1 MSGVIVISVCAH
13 RLFSLNIGANQ
24 RREPYDKTSRA
35 VVNGLKCT
43 AIPGQPFSGGAAD
56 QRRCSIRTRHR
67 QALSLVIH
75 FISPYKKAVAGALV
89 ALVIT
94 AGITLGL
101 GQGLRILVDQG
112 LATESPAMLTRAV
125 GLFFVLVIGLA
136 FGSFARFY
144 LVSWIGER
152 VVADIRKQV
161 FNHLIDLHPGFFDQN
176 RALEIQSR
184 FTADTT
190 ILQSVIG
197 STVSIALRN
206 ALMLVGGL
214 ILLFVTNAKLAGI
227 ILLGFPLVIAPIL
240 FFGRKVRHLSR
251 LSQDRIA
258 DVGSYVGENL
268 TQIKTVQAFNHQPH
282 DRRFFA
288 EVSEKAF
295 EIARQ
300 RIQQRAWL
308 TTLAISLV
316 MGAVGIV
323 IWIGGLDVIHGR
335 ISPGE
340 LAAFVFYS
348 LLVGVA
354 AGAISEVIGELQ
366 RAAGSA
372 ARLFELL
379 QTPSAFRRRPGA
391 DHTPSDADAVPDMEP
406 VNSAIR
412 IHQLTFHY
420 PGRPEHPALSNLS
433 LSIRAGET
441 LALVGPSG
449 AGKSTLFDLL
459 LHFYEP
465 DSGQIFINGLDTAHM
480 SLPVLRQHFALVPQN
495 PALFHGTVADN
506 IRYAKPGATQ
516 AQVEQAAI
524 IAYAHDFIERL
535 PEGYNTRL
543 GDAGQG
549 LSGGQKQRLAIARAL
564 LADAP
569 VLLLDEATSAL
580 DAESEHLIQQAMPA
594 LTEGRTTLVIAHR
607 LATVRDADRI
617 AVLEEGRLLA
627 VGSHDQLME
636 QNELYQRLA
645 RLQFREALT

>member
-1 MSGVIVISVCAH
+1 M
-13 RLFSLNIGANQ
+13 
-24 RREPYDKTSRA
+24 
-35 VVNGLKCT
+35 
-43 AIPGQPFSGGAAD
+43 
-56 QRRCSIRTRHR
+56 
-67 QALSLVIH
+67 
-75 FISPYKKAVAGALV
+75 
-89 ALVIT
+89 
-94 AGITLGL
+94 
-101 GQGLRILVDQG
+101 
-112 LATESPAMLTRAV
+112 ATESPENLAKAI
-125 GLFFVLVIGLA
+125 GLFFILVLGLA

-152 VVADIRKQV
+152 VVADIRKKV
-161 FNHLIDLHPGFFDQN
+161 FNHLIDLHPGFFEQN

-190 ILQSVIG
+190 VLQSVIG

-206 ALMLVGGL
+206 TLMLVGGL
-214 ILLFVTNAKLAGI
+214 LLLFITNAKLASI

-240 FFGRKVRHLSR
+240 FFGRRVRQLSR
-251 LSQDRIA
+251 LSQDRVA

-268 TQIKTVQAFNHQPH
+268 TQIKTVQAFNHQPY
-282 DRRFFA
+282 DRQFFS

-295 EIARQ
+295 DIARQ
-300 RIQQRAWL
+300 RIRQRAWL

-354 AGAISEVIGELQ
+354 AGALSEVIGELQ

-379 QTPSAFRRRPGA
+379 QTEPEFVRENGGKAL
-391 DHTPSDADAVPDMEP
+391 PDSIRGEIRME
-406 VNSAIR
+406 NLGFS
-412 IHQLTFHY
+412 Y
-420 PGRPEHPALSNLS
+420 PGRPEPPALSDFTLEVK
-433 LSIRAGET
+433 AGET

-459 LHFYEP
+459 LHFYQL
-465 DSGQIFINGLDTAHM
+465 GQGRILIDGINTADVPLE
-480 SLPVLRQHFALVPQN
+480 SLRRCFALVPQN

-506 IRYAKPGATQ
+506 IRYARPDASQ
-516 AQVEQAAI
+516 AVVERAAR
-524 IAYAHDFIERL
+524 IAHAHEFIQGL
-535 PEGYNTRL
+535 PNGYETPL
-543 GDAGQG
+543 GDAGLG

-580 DAESEHLIQQAMPA
+580 DAESENLIQQAMPA
-594 LTEGRTTLVIAHR
+594 LTSGRTTLVIAHR

-617 AVLEEGRLLA
+617 AVLDQGRLLA
-627 VGSHDQLME
+627 VGTHDELMRDSG
-636 QNELYQRLA
+636 LYQRLA
-645 RLQFREALT
+645 KLQFRDAPA

>member
-1 MSGVIVISVCAH
+1 MS
-13 RLFSLNIGANQ
+13 Q
-24 RREPYDKTSRA
+24 RGQAYDKARWEQTSYICPSLQHRGFLQHLN
-35 VVNGLKCT
+35 V
-43 AIPGQPFSGGAAD
+43 
-56 QRRCSIRTRHR
+56 RRHIINTRHR
-67 QALSLVIH
+67 QALKLVIG
-75 FISPYKKAVAGALV
+75 FILPYRKAVAGALV
-89 ALVIT
+89 ALIFT

-112 LATESPAMLTRAV
+112 LATESPANLARAI
-125 GLFFVLVIGLA
+125 GLFFILVLGLA

-161 FNHLIDLHPGFFDQN
+161 FNHLIDLHPGFFEQN

-190 ILQSVIG
+190 VLQSVIG

-214 ILLFVTNAKLAGI
+214 LLLFITNAKLAGI
-227 ILLGFPLVIAPIL
+227 ILLGFPLVIVPIL
-240 FFGRKVRHLSR
+240 FFGRRVRQLSR
-251 LSQDRIA
+251 LSQDRVA

-282 DRRFFA
+282 DRRFFS
-288 EVSEKAF
+288 EVSERAF
-295 EIARQ
+295 DIARA
-300 RIQQRAWL
+300 RIKQRAWL

-316 MGAVGIV
+316 MGAVGVV

-335 ISPGE
+335 ITPGE

-379 QTPSAFRRRPGA
+379 QTEPAFDRPAGQA
-391 DHTPSDADAVPDMEP
+391 CGFPGTITGDI
-406 VNSAIR
+406 AIEG
-412 IHQLTFHY
+412 LNFSY
-420 PGRPEHPALSNLS
+420 PGRSEHPALTDICLHV
-433 LSIRAGET
+433 RAGET

-459 LHFYEP
+459 LHFYQP
-465 DSGQIFINGLDTAHM
+465 DSGTIHIDGTDSATV
-480 SLPVLRQHFALVPQN
+480 SLEAQRSCFSLVPQN

-506 IRYAKPGATQ
+506 IRYARPDASQ
-516 AQVEQAAI
+516 ADVENAAR
-524 IAYAHDFIERL
+524 IAHAHEFIEML
-535 PEGYNTRL
+535 PEGYLTRL
-543 GDAGQG
+543 GDAGLG

-569 VLLLDEATSAL
+569 ILLLDEATSAL
-580 DAESEHLIQQAMPA
+580 DAESESLIQQAMPA
-594 LTEGRTTLVIAHR
+594 LTSGRTTLVIAHR

-617 AVLEEGRLLA
+617 AVLDQGRLLA
-627 VGSHDQLME
+627 VGSHD
-636 QNELYQRLA
+636 ELIQANDLYRRLA
-645 RLQFREALT
+645 ALQFREPPA

>member
-1 MSGVIVISVCAH
+1 M
-13 RLFSLNIGANQ
+13 
-24 RREPYDKTSRA
+24 
-35 VVNGLKCT
+35 
-43 AIPGQPFSGGAAD
+43 
-56 QRRCSIRTRHR
+56 
-67 QALSLVIH
+67 ALI
-75 FISPYKKAVAGALV
+75 F
-89 ALVIT
+89 T

-112 LATESPAMLTRAV
+112 LATESPENLAKAI
-125 GLFFVLVIGLA
+125 GLFFVLVLGLA

-152 VVADIRKQV
+152 VVADIRKKV
-161 FNHLIDLHPGFFDQN
+161 FNHLIDLHPGFFEQN

-190 ILQSVIG
+190 VLQSVIG

-206 ALMLVGGL
+206 TLMLIGGL
-214 ILLFVTNAKLAGI
+214 LLLFITNAKLASI

-240 FFGRKVRHLSR
+240 FFGRRVRQLSR
-251 LSQDRIA
+251 LSQDRVA

-295 EIARQ
+295 DIARARIRQ
-300 RIQQRAWL
+300 RSRL

-323 IWIGGLDVIHGR
+323 IWIGGLDVIQGR

-379 QTPSAFRRRPGA
+379 QT
-391 DHTPSDADAVPDMEP
+391 EP
-406 VNSAIR
+406 EFVRDNAGKALPEPIKGEIR
-412 IHQLTFHY
+412 IEHLGFSY
-420 PGRPEHPALSNLS
+420 PGRSEQPALTDFS
-433 LSIRAGET
+433 LAVTAGET

-459 LHFYEP
+459 LHFYQP
-465 DSGQIFINGLDTAHM
+465 DQGRILIDGVDTGEL
-480 SLPVLRQHFALVPQN
+480 SLESLRRCFALVPQN

-506 IRYAKPGATQ
+506 IRYARPDASQ
-516 AQVEQAAI
+516 EDVEQAAR
-524 IAYAHDFIERL
+524 IAHAHDFIQGL
-535 PEGYNTRL
+535 PKGYETAL
-543 GDAGQG
+543 GDAGLG

-569 VLLLDEATSAL
+569 ILLLDEATSAL
-580 DAESEHLIQQAMPA
+580 DAESENLIQQAMPA
-594 LTEGRTTLVIAHR
+594 LTTGRTTLVIAHR

-617 AVLEEGRLLA
+617 AVLDQGRLLA
-627 VGSHDQLME
+627 VGSHNELMRH
-636 QNELYQRLA
+636 NDLYQRLA
-645 RLQFREALT
+645 KLQFRENAA

>member
-1 MSGVIVISVCAH
+1 MGFI
-13 RLFSLNIGANQ
+13 N
-24 RREPYDKTSRA
+24 PYR
-35 VVNGLKCT
+35 
-43 AIPGQPFSGGAAD
+43 
-56 QRRCSIRTRHR
+56 
-67 QALSLVIH
+67 
-75 FISPYKKAVAGALV
+75 KAVAGALV

-112 LATESPAMLTRAV
+112 LATQSPDNLARAV
-125 GLFFVLVIGLA
+125 GLFFILVLGLA

-161 FNHLIDLHPGFFDQN
+161 FNHLIDLHPGFFEQN

-190 ILQSVIG
+190 VLQSVIG

-214 ILLFVTNAKLAGI
+214 LLLFITNAKLAGI
-227 ILLGFPLVIAPIL
+227 ILLGFPLVIVPIL
-240 FFGRKVRHLSR
+240 FFGRRVRQLSR
-251 LSQDRIA
+251 LSQDRVA

-268 TQIKTVQAFNHQPH
+268 TQIKTLQAFNHQTH
-282 DRRFFA
+282 DRQFFSD
-288 EVSEKAF
+288 VSERAF
-295 EIARQ
+295 DIARE
-300 RIQQRAWL
+300 RIRQRAWL

-335 ISPGE
+335 ITPGE

-379 QTPSAFRRRPGA
+379 QTKPAFDRPSVEEANEFPRAISG
-391 DHTPSDADAVPDMEP
+391 D
-406 VNSAIR
+406 IR
-412 IHQLTFHY
+412 IKNLTFHY
-420 PGRPEHPALSNLS
+420 PGRSDHPALADICLHVQ
-433 LSIRAGET
+433 AGET

-465 DSGQIFINGLDTAHM
+465 DSGSIHIDSTDTATA
-480 SLPVLRQHFALVPQN
+480 SLEALRSCFALVPQN

-506 IRYAKPGATQ
+506 IRYARPNASQADVEEAARIAHAHEFIQNLPG
-516 AQVEQAAI
+516 
-524 IAYAHDFIERL
+524 
-535 PEGYNTRL
+535 GYLTRL
-543 GDAGQG
+543 GDAGLG

-569 VLLLDEATSAL
+569 ILLLDEATSAL
-580 DAESEHLIQQAMPA
+580 DAESENLIQQAMPA
-594 LTEGRTTLVIAHR
+594 LTSGRTTLVIAHR

-617 AVLEEGRLLA
+617 AVLDQGRLLA
-627 VGSHDQLME
+627 VGSHE
-636 QNELYQRLA
+636 ELIQASPLYRRLA
-645 RLQFREALT
+645 ALQFREQPA

>member
-1 MSGVIVISVCAH
+1 MM
-13 RLFSLNIGANQ
+13 Q
-24 RREPYDKTSRA
+24 E
-35 VVNGLKCT
+35 
-43 AIPGQPFSGGAAD
+43 
-56 QRRCSIRTRHR
+56 RHR
-67 QALSLVIH
+67 KALALVTG
-75 FISPYKKAVAGALV
+75 FIRPYRNAVAGALV
-89 ALVIT
+89 ALVFT

-112 LATESPAMLTRAV
+112 LATESPAALARAI
-125 GLFFVLVIGLA
+125 GLFFILVLGLA

-152 VVADIRKQV
+152 VVSDIRKTV
-161 FNHLIDLHPGFFDQN
+161 FNHLIDLTPGFFEQN

-190 ILQSVIG
+190 VLQSVIG

-214 ILLFVTNAKLAGI
+214 ALLFVTNAKLASI

-240 FFGRKVRHLSR
+240 FYGRRVRALSR
-251 LSQDRIA
+251 LSQDRVA

-268 TQIKTVQAFNHQPH
+268 SQIKTVQAFNHQPH
-282 DRRFFA
+282 DRQYFS
-288 EVSEKAF
+288 EVSERAF
-295 EIARQ
+295 DIARQ
-300 RIQQRAWL
+300 RIRQRAWL

-379 QTPSAFRRRPGA
+379 QTEPERRPDAATATLPETVTGA
-391 DHTPSDADAVPDMEP
+391 LTLDA
-406 VNSAIR
+406 
-412 IHQLTFHY
+412 LTFCY
-420 PGRPEHPALSNLS
+420 PGRADTPAINGLS
-433 LSIRAGET
+433 LVVRPGET

-459 LHFYEP
+459 LAFYP
-465 DSGQIFINGLDTAHM
+465 ATGGRILLDGVDTATVA
-480 SLPVLRQHFALVPQN
+480 LTDLRRCFALVPQN

-506 IRYAKPGATQ
+506 LRYARPDASGADI
-516 AQVEQAAI
+516 EQAAR
-524 IAYAHDFIERL
+524 IAHAHEFIQAL
-535 PEGYNTRL
+535 PQGYDTPL
-543 GDAGQG
+543 GDGGQG
-549 LSGGQKQRLAIARAL
+549 LSGGQRQRLAIARAL

-569 VLLLDEATSAL
+569 ILLLDEATSAL
-580 DAESEHLIQQAMPA
+580 DAESEHLIQQAMPS
-594 LTEGRTTLVIAHR
+594 LTAGRTTLVIAHR

-617 AVLEEGRLLA
+617 AVMDQGRLLA
-627 VGSHDQLME
+627 VGRHD
-636 QNELYQRLA
+636 ELLRTSDLYRRLA
-645 RLQFREALT
+645 SLQFRDAPAD

>member
-1 MSGVIVISVCAH
+1 MYVEP
-13 RLFSLNIGANQ
+13 
-24 RREPYDKTSRA
+24 RRQ
-35 VVNGLKCT
+35 
-43 AIPGQPFSGGAAD
+43 I
-56 QRRCSIRTRHR
+56 IHTRHR
-67 QALSLVIH
+67 QALKLVIE
-75 FISPYKKAVAGALV
+75 FIGPYRKAVAGALV
-89 ALVIT
+89 ALVVT

-112 LATESPAMLTRAV
+112 LATESPAMLARAI
-125 GLFFVLVIGLA
+125 GLFFVLVLGLA

-152 VVADIRKQV
+152 VVADIRKKV
-161 FNHLIDLHPGFFDQN
+161 FNHLIDLHPGFFEQN

-190 ILQSVIG
+190 VLQSVIG

-214 ILLFVTNAKLAGI
+214 ILLFVTNAKLASI

-240 FFGRKVRHLSR
+240 FFGRRVRQLAR
-251 LSQDRIA
+251 LSQDRVA

-295 EIARQ
+295 AIARE
-300 RIQQRAWL
+300 RIRQRAWL

-316 MGAVGIV
+316 MGAVGV
-323 IWIGGLDVIHGR
+323 VLWIGGLDVIHGR

-379 QTPSAFRRRPGA
+379 RTEPAFAGRATGGGRLPDRVNGA
-391 DHTPSDADAVPDMEP
+391 I
-406 VNSAIR
+406 AIEE
-412 IHQLTFHY
+412 LTFHY
-420 PGRPEHPALSNLS
+420 PGRQALPALVDFS
-433 LSIRAGET
+433 LAVEAGET

-459 LHFYEP
+459 LHFYQP
-465 DSGQIFINGLDTAHM
+465 DQGRILIDGVDAS
-480 SLPVLRQHFALVPQN
+480 SLSLSELRNCFALVPQN

-506 IRYAKPGATQ
+506 IRYARPDAS
-516 AQVEQAAI
+516 VDDVREAARV
-524 IAYAHDFIERL
+524 AHAHEFIEAL
-535 PEGYNTRL
+535 PQGYDTRL
-543 GDAGQG
+543 GDAGLG

-564 LADAP
+564 LANAP
-569 VLLLDEATSAL
+569 ILLLDEATSAL
-580 DAESEHLIQQAMPA
+580 DAESEHLIQRAMPA
-594 LTEGRTTLVIAHR
+594 LTAGRTTLVIAHR

-617 AVLEEGRLLA
+617 AVLDQGRLQA
-627 VGSHDQLME
+627 VGSHEELMR
-636 QNELYQRLA
+636 NNALYRRLA
-645 RLQFREALT
+645 QLQFRDEATSA

>member
-1 MSGVIVISVCAH
+1 M
-13 RLFSLNIGANQ
+13 
-24 RREPYDKTSRA
+24 
-35 VVNGLKCT
+35 
-43 AIPGQPFSGGAAD
+43 
-56 QRRCSIRTRHR
+56 
-67 QALSLVIH
+67 
-75 FISPYKKAVAGALV
+75 

-112 LATESPAMLTRAV
+112 LATQSPENLAQAV
-125 GLFFVLVIGLA
+125 GLFFILVLGLA

-161 FNHLIDLHPGFFDQN
+161 FNHLIDLHPGFFEQN

-190 ILQSVIG
+190 VLQSVIG

-206 ALMLVGGL
+206 ALMLIGGL
-214 ILLFVTNAKLAGI
+214 ALLFITNAKLAGI

-240 FFGRKVRHLSR
+240 FFGRRVRQLSR
-251 LSQDRIA
+251 LSQDRVA

-282 DRRFFA
+282 DRRFFS
-288 EVSEKAF
+288 EVSERAF
-295 EIARQ
+295 EIARA
-300 RIQQRAWL
+300 RITQRAWL

-340 LAAFVFYS
+340 LAAFLFYS

-379 QTPSAFRRRPGA
+379 QTKPAFDRP
-391 DHTPSDADAVPDMEP
+391 TEQ
-406 VNSAIR
+406 VNEFPRKITGEITIDGLNFS
-412 IHQLTFHY
+412 Y
-420 PGRPEHPALSNLS
+420 PGRSEHPALSDIS
-433 LSIRAGET
+433 LQVRAGET

-459 LHFYEP
+459 LHFYQP
-465 DSGQIFINGLDTAHM
+465 GSGTIHIDDTDSATV
-480 SLPVLRQHFALVPQN
+480 SLEALRACFSLVPQN

-506 IRYAKPGATQ
+506 IRYARPHAKHAD
-516 AQVEQAAI
+516 VEKAAR
-524 IAYAHDFIERL
+524 IAHAHEFIETL
-535 PEGYNTRL
+535 PDGYKTQL
-543 GDAGQG
+543 GDAGLG

-569 VLLLDEATSAL
+569 ILLLDEATSAL
-580 DAESEHLIQQAMPA
+580 DAESESLIQQAMPA
-594 LTEGRTTLVIAHR
+594 LTSGRTTLVIAHR
-607 LATVRDADRI
+607 LATVRNADRI
-617 AVLEEGRLLA
+617 AVLDQGRLLA
-627 VGSHDQLME
+627 VGTHDELMQE
-636 QNELYQRLA
+636 NELYRRLA
-645 RLQFREALT
+645 DLQFREQSV

>member
-1 MSGVIVISVCAH
+1 
-13 RLFSLNIGANQ
+13 
-24 RREPYDKTSRA
+24 
-35 VVNGLKCT
+35 
-43 AIPGQPFSGGAAD
+43 
-56 QRRCSIRTRHR
+56 
-67 QALSLVIH
+67 
-75 FISPYKKAVAGALV
+75 VAGALL

-112 LATESPAMLTRAV
+112 LATQSPENLAKAI
-125 GLFFVLVIGLA
+125 GLFFVLVLGLA

-152 VVADIRKQV
+152 VVADIRKKV
-161 FNHLIDLHPGFFDQN
+161 FNHLIDLHPGFFEQN

-190 ILQSVIG
+190 VLQSVIG

-206 ALMLVGGL
+206 TLMLIGGL
-214 ILLFVTNAKLAGI
+214 ILLFVTNAKLAAI

-240 FFGRKVRHLSR
+240 FFGRRVRQLSR
-251 LSQDRIA
+251 LSQDRVA

-268 TQIKTVQAFNHQPH
+268 SQIKTVQAFNHQPH
-282 DRRFFA
+282 DRRFFS

-295 EIARQ
+295 DIARE
-300 RIQQRAWL
+300 RIRQRAWL

-379 QTPSAFRRRPGA
+379 QTEPAFVREGENRSFAG
-391 DHTPSDADAVPDMEP
+391 P
-406 VNSAIR
+406 VTGEIAIE
-412 IHQLTFHY
+412 HLGFSY
-420 PGRPEHPALSNLS
+420 PGRQAQPAISDLS
-433 LSIRAGET
+433 LHIRPGET

-459 LHFYEP
+459 LHFYQP
-465 DSGQIFINGLDTAHM
+465 DSGRILIDGVDTSDLSLDA
-480 SLPVLRQHFALVPQN
+480 LRRCFALVPQN

-506 IRYAKPGATQ
+506 IRYARPGAEQ
-516 AQVEQAAI
+516 SEVEQAAR
-524 IAYAHDFIERL
+524 IAHADEFIQAL
-535 PEGYNTRL
+535 PQGYDTPL
-543 GDAGQG
+543 GDAGLG

-569 VLLLDEATSAL
+569 ILLLDEATSAL
-580 DAESEHLIQQAMPA
+580 DAQSEHLIQQAMPA
-594 LTEGRTTLVIAHR
+594 LTAGRTTLVIAHR

-617 AVLEEGRLLA
+617 AVLEQGRLLA
-627 VGSHDQLME
+627 VGSHDELMRD
-636 QNELYQRLA
+636 NELYRRLA
-645 RLQFREALT
+645 SLQFRDEAADTDNGRFVC

>member
-1 MSGVIVISVCAH
+1 VTISPNH
-13 RLFSLNIGANQ
+13 R
-24 RREPYDKTSRA
+24 K
-35 VVNGLKCT
+35 
-43 AIPGQPFSGGAAD
+43 
-56 QRRCSIRTRHR
+56 
-67 QALSLVIH
+67 ALRLVIE
-75 FISPYKKAVAGALV
+75 FISPYRRAVAGALV

-112 LATESPAMLTRAV
+112 LATQSPENLAKAI
-125 GLFFVLVIGLA
+125 GLFFVLVLGLA

-152 VVADIRKQV
+152 VVADIRKKV
-161 FNHLIDLHPGFFDQN
+161 FNHLIDLHPGFFEQN

-190 ILQSVIG
+190 VLQSVIG

-206 ALMLVGGL
+206 TLMLIGGL
-214 ILLFVTNAKLAGI
+214 ILLFVTNAKLAAI

-240 FFGRKVRHLSR
+240 FFGRRVRQLSR
-251 LSQDRIA
+251 LSQDRVA

-268 TQIKTVQAFNHQPH
+268 SQIKTVQAFNHQPH
-282 DRRFFA
+282 DRRFFS

-295 EIARQ
+295 DIARE
-300 RIQQRAWL
+300 RIRQRAWL

-379 QTPSAFRRRPGA
+379 QTEPAFVREGENRSFAG
-391 DHTPSDADAVPDMEP
+391 P
-406 VNSAIR
+406 VTGEIAIE
-412 IHQLTFHY
+412 HLGFSY
-420 PGRPEHPALSNLS
+420 PGRQAQPAISDLS
-433 LSIRAGET
+433 LHIRPGET

-459 LHFYEP
+459 LHFYQP
-465 DSGQIFINGLDTAHM
+465 DSGRILIDGVDTSDLSLDA
-480 SLPVLRQHFALVPQN
+480 LRRCFALVPQN

-506 IRYAKPGATQ
+506 IRYARPGAEQ
-516 AQVEQAAI
+516 SEVEQAAR
-524 IAYAHDFIERL
+524 IAHADEFIQAL
-535 PEGYNTRL
+535 PQGYDTPL
-543 GDAGQG
+543 GDAGLG

-569 VLLLDEATSAL
+569 ILLLDEATSAL
-580 DAESEHLIQQAMPA
+580 DAQSEHLIQQAMPA
-594 LTEGRTTLVIAHR
+594 LTAGRTTLVIAHR

-617 AVLEEGRLLA
+617 AVLEQGRLLA
-627 VGSHDQLME
+627 VGSHDELMRD
-636 QNELYQRLA
+636 NELYRRLA
-645 RLQFREALT
+645 SLQFRDEAADTDNGRFVC

>member
-1 MSGVIVISVCAH
+1 M
-13 RLFSLNIGANQ
+13 
-24 RREPYDKTSRA
+24 K
-35 VVNGLKCT
+35 
-43 AIPGQPFSGGAAD
+43 
-56 QRRCSIRTRHR
+56 
-67 QALSLVIH
+67 LVIG
-75 FISPYKKAVAGALV
+75 FIRPYRKAVAGALV
-89 ALVIT
+89 ALIIT

-101 GQGLRILVDQG
+101 GQGLRVLVDHG
-112 LATESPAMLTRAV
+112 LATQSPANLARAI
-125 GLFFVLVIGLA
+125 GLFFILVLGLA

-161 FNHLIDLHPGFFDQN
+161 FNHLIDLHPGFFEQN

-190 ILQSVIG
+190 VLQSVIG

-214 ILLFVTNAKLAGI
+214 LLLFITNAKLAGI

-240 FFGRKVRHLSR
+240 FFGRQVRQLSR
-251 LSQDRIA
+251 LSQDRVA

-268 TQIKTVQAFNHQPH
+268 TQIKTVQAFNHQCH

-288 EVSEKAF
+288 DVSERAF
-295 EIARQ
+295 DIARA
-300 RIQQRAWL
+300 RIKQRAWL

-316 MGAVGIV
+316 MGAVGVV
-323 IWIGGLDVIHGR
+323 IWIGGLDVIHGH
-335 ISPGE
+335 ITPGE

-379 QTPSAFRRRPGA
+379 QTKPAFTRPADQGA
-391 DHTPSDADAVPDMEP
+391 GFPGP
-406 VNSAIR
+406 VAGEIAIEN
-412 IHQLTFHY
+412 LSFSY
-420 PGRPEHPALSNLS
+420 PGRSEHPALVDIS
-433 LSIRAGET
+433 LHVRAGET

-459 LHFYEP
+459 LHFYQP
-465 DSGQIFINGLDTAHM
+465 DSGSIHIDGTDTASLPLDT
-480 SLPVLRQHFALVPQN
+480 LRSCFALVPQN

-506 IRYAKPGATQ
+506 IRYARPDASQ
-516 AQVEQAAI
+516 ADVEKAAR
-524 IAYAHDFIERL
+524 IAHAHEFIEQL
-535 PEGYNTRL
+535 PHGYLTLL
-543 GDAGQG
+543 GDAGLG

-569 VLLLDEATSAL
+569 ILLLDEATSAL
-580 DAESEHLIQQAMPA
+580 DAESENLIQHAMPA
-594 LTEGRTTLVIAHR
+594 LTSGRTTLVIAHR

-617 AVLEEGRLLA
+617 AVLDQGRLLA
-627 VGSHDQLME
+627 VGSHQELIQE
-636 QNELYQRLA
+636 NELYRRLA
-645 RLQFREALT
+645 ALQFREQPA

>member
-1 MSGVIVISVCAH
+1 
-13 RLFSLNIGANQ
+13 
-24 RREPYDKTSRA
+24 
-35 VVNGLKCT
+35 
-43 AIPGQPFSGGAAD
+43 
-56 QRRCSIRTRHR
+56 
-67 QALSLVIH
+67 
-75 FISPYKKAVAGALV
+75 VAGALV

-112 LATESPAMLTRAV
+112 LATQSPENLAKAI
-125 GLFFVLVIGLA
+125 GLFFVLVLGLA

-152 VVADIRKQV
+152 VVADIRKKV
-161 FNHLIDLHPGFFDQN
+161 FNHLIDLHPGFFEQN

-190 ILQSVIG
+190 VLQSVIG

-206 ALMLVGGL
+206 TLMLIGGL
-214 ILLFVTNAKLAGI
+214 ILLFVTNAKLAAI

-240 FFGRKVRHLSR
+240 FFGRRVRQLSR
-251 LSQDRIA
+251 LSQDRVA

-268 TQIKTVQAFNHQPH
+268 SQIKTVQAFNHQPH
-282 DRRFFA
+282 DRRFFS

-295 EIARQ
+295 DIARE
-300 RIQQRAWL
+300 RIRQRAWL

-379 QTPSAFRRRPGA
+379 QTEPAFVREGEKRSFAG
-391 DHTPSDADAVPDMEP
+391 P
-406 VNSAIR
+406 VTGEITIEHLGFS
-412 IHQLTFHY
+412 Y
-420 PGRPEHPALSNLS
+420 PGRQAQPAISDLS
-433 LSIRAGET
+433 LHIRPGET

-459 LHFYEP
+459 LHFYQP
-465 DSGQIFINGLDTAHM
+465 DAGRILIDGVDTSDLSLDA
-480 SLPVLRQHFALVPQN
+480 LRRCFALVPQN

-506 IRYAKPGATQ
+506 IRYARPGAEQ
-516 AQVEQAAI
+516 SEVEQAAR
-524 IAYAHDFIERL
+524 IAHADEFIQAL
-535 PEGYNTRL
+535 PQDYDTPL
-543 GDAGQG
+543 GDAGLG

-569 VLLLDEATSAL
+569 ILLLDEATSAL
-580 DAESEHLIQQAMPA
+580 DAQSEHLIQQAMPA
-594 LTEGRTTLVIAHR
+594 LTAGRTTLVIAHR

-617 AVLEEGRLLA
+617 AVLEQGRLLA
-627 VGSHDQLME
+627 VGSHDELMRD
-636 QNELYQRLA
+636 NELYRRLA
-645 RLQFREALT
+645 NLQFRDEATDTDNGRFVC

>member
-1 MSGVIVISVCAH
+1 M
-13 RLFSLNIGANQ
+13 
-24 RREPYDKTSRA
+24 K
-35 VVNGLKCT
+35 
-43 AIPGQPFSGGAAD
+43 
-56 QRRCSIRTRHR
+56 
-67 QALSLVIH
+67 LVIE
-75 FISPYKKAVAGALV
+75 FISPYRRAVAGALL

-112 LATESPAMLTRAV
+112 LATQSPENLAKAI
-125 GLFFVLVIGLA
+125 GLFFVLVLGLA

-152 VVADIRKQV
+152 VVADIRKKV
-161 FNHLIDLHPGFFDQN
+161 FNHLIDLHPGFFEQN

-190 ILQSVIG
+190 VLQSVIG

-206 ALMLVGGL
+206 TLMLIGGL
-214 ILLFVTNAKLAGI
+214 ILLFVTNAKLAAI

-240 FFGRKVRHLSR
+240 FFGRRVRQLSR
-251 LSQDRIA
+251 LSQDRVA

-268 TQIKTVQAFNHQPH
+268 SQIKTVQAFNHQPH
-282 DRRFFA
+282 DRRFFS

-295 EIARQ
+295 DIARE
-300 RIQQRAWL
+300 RIRQRAWL

-379 QTPSAFRRRPGA
+379 QTEPAFVREGENRSFAG
-391 DHTPSDADAVPDMEP
+391 P
-406 VNSAIR
+406 VTGEITIEHLGFS
-412 IHQLTFHY
+412 Y
-420 PGRPEHPALSNLS
+420 PGRQAQPAISDLS
-433 LSIRAGET
+433 LHIRPGET

-459 LHFYEP
+459 LHFYQP
-465 DSGQIFINGLDTAHM
+465 DSGRILIDGLDTAEL
-480 SLPVLRQHFALVPQN
+480 SLEALRRCFALVPQN

-506 IRYAKPGATQ
+506 IRYARPGAEQ
-516 AQVEQAAI
+516 SEVEQAAR
-524 IAYAHDFIERL
+524 IAHADEFIQAL
-535 PEGYNTRL
+535 PQGYDTPL
-543 GDAGQG
+543 GDAGLG

-569 VLLLDEATSAL
+569 ILLLDEATSAL
-580 DAESEHLIQQAMPA
+580 DAQSEHLIQQAMPA
-594 LTEGRTTLVIAHR
+594 LTAGRTTLVIAHR

-617 AVLEEGRLLA
+617 AVLEQGRLLA
-627 VGSHDQLME
+627 VGSHDELMRD
-636 QNELYQRLA
+636 NELYRRLA
-645 RLQFREALT
+645 SLQFRDEAADTDNGRFVC

>member
-1 MSGVIVISVCAH
+1 M
-13 RLFSLNIGANQ
+13 
-24 RREPYDKTSRA
+24 
-35 VVNGLKCT
+35 
-43 AIPGQPFSGGAAD
+43 
-56 QRRCSIRTRHR
+56 
-67 QALSLVIH
+67 
-75 FISPYKKAVAGALV
+75 

-112 LATESPAMLTRAV
+112 LATESPANLARAV
-125 GLFFVLVIGLA
+125 GLFFVLVLGLA

-152 VVADIRKQV
+152 VVADIRKRV
-161 FNHLIDLHPGFFDQN
+161 FNHLIDLNPGFFERN

-190 ILQSVIG
+190 VLQSVIG

-214 ILLFVTNAKLAGI
+214 LLLFITNAKLASVI
-227 ILLGFPLVIAPIL
+227 VLGFPLVIVPIVI
-240 FFGRKVRHLSR
+240 FGRRVRQLSR
-251 LSQDRIA
+251 LSQDRVA

-282 DRRFFA
+282 DRRHFS
-288 EVSEKAF
+288 EVSENAF
-295 EIARQ
+295 DIAHA
-300 RIQQRAWL
+300 RIRQRAWL
-308 TTLAISLV
+308 TTMAITLV
-316 MGAVGIV
+316 MGAVGVV
-323 IWIGGLDVIHGR
+323 IWIGGLDVIYGR
-335 ISPGE
+335 ITPGE

-379 QTPSAFRRRPGA
+379 QTEPEFQRAANLPERFPNPVEGA
-391 DHTPSDADAVPDMEP
+391 ISVQH
-406 VNSAIR
+406 
-412 IHQLTFHY
+412 LTFSY
-420 PGRPEHPALSNLS
+420 PERDSQPALHDICLEV
-433 LSIRAGET
+433 RAGET
-441 LALVGPSG
+441 LAIVGPSG

-459 LHFYEP
+459 LHFYQP
-465 DSGQIFINGLDTAHM
+465 DGGRVRIDGTDTLNV
-480 SLPVLRQHFALVPQN
+480 SLQALRSCFALVPQN

-506 IRYAKPGATQ
+506 IRYARPKATQ
-516 AQVEQAAI
+516 AEVEKAAQ
-524 IAYAHDFIERL
+524 IAHAHEFIDAL
-535 PEGYNTRL
+535 PEGYQTRL
-543 GDAGQG
+543 GDGGLG

-569 VLLLDEATSAL
+569 ILLLDEATSAL
-580 DAESEHLIQQAMPA
+580 DAHSENLIQQAMPA
-594 LTEGRTTLVIAHR
+594 VTAGRTTLVIAHR

-617 AVLEEGRLLA
+617 AVLDQGRLLA
-627 VGSHDQLME
+627 VGTHQQLMQE
-636 QNELYQRLA
+636 NPLYQRLA
-645 RLQFREALT
+645 QLQLRSHTGE